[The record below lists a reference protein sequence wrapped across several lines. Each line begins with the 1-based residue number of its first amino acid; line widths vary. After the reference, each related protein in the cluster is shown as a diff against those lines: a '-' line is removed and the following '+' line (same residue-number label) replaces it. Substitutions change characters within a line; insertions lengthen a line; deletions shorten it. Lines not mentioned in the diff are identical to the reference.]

1 LLEGLFEQMAHI
13 LDRREFIGASSMAL
27 AAGAASPGC
36 GIEPYFASAAHQLV
50 WRNWDLVPMERIAQA
65 LGAKPSS
72 VATLA
77 RSMGLGRQQVSE
89 RYARRLRFKSLCR
102 NWDFVPFDQLTVLA
116 RMSEGEITELLA
128 HDAFYV
134 GHLGPKPDCAKV
146 RITSG
151 SAETAVPEHFR
162 IVLDGPEPERYA
174 FVEDLSHPVAH
185 HPWGTRQGA
194 AALTPR
200 IAFPYTAL
208 FGDILNEDDFESY
221 YPAGVLENM
230 AWLGLSAI
238 WLHAVLRDL
247 VRTSVFG
254 EIGTGLAAR
263 MRRLNWLIAEASK
276 YGLAVYLYLNEPR
289 GMPAGFFSK
298 HPEIKGAPGR
308 PGDGLSCM
316 CTSTEPVKQYL
327 VEASAALFREAPGL
341 EGVLLITV
349 SENPTNCY
357 SVATEPECPRCRARR
372 PSAVVGEVVSLIE
385 KGARSAKPG
394 AHIIAWDWSFNF
406 HEADPQHEMISALP
420 RTVTL
425 MVDFERGTSI
435 EREGVRS
442 LVDEYSLSVT
452 GPSARAA
459 AHLLQARE
467 RGMKTMAKVQV
478 GNTWEMSLV
487 PYIPVPGLVARKF
500 ASMRAAGVSG
510 VMASWTL
517 GTYPSPNWSV
527 AQAFYKG
534 EAPGVDEAVS
544 RVAADLYGER
554 GRGEALEAWK
564 IFDEAF
570 AGYPFTNGLVY
581 SSVVQWGPAHP
592 WWPRPS
598 GKRPRILH
606 SYDDLRWTRPFGPEI
621 TARVFER
628 MAANWERGLL
638 HLAAASKRA
647 PADRRIAVA
656 ADLRVSRAVG
666 LYFASIANFIRFHAG
681 REKGGEPMREL
692 LRKEI
697 RLATGFLAITRADA
711 RFGYEP
717 SIQYFY
723 LPLDIREKIAACRYY
738 LGNV

>member
-1 LLEGLFEQMAHI
+1 MA
-13 LDRREFIGASSMAL
+13 R
-27 AAGAASPGC
+27 
-36 GIEPYFASAAHQLV
+36 
-50 WRNWDLVPMERIAQA
+50 
-65 LGAKPSS
+65 
-72 VATLA
+72 
-77 RSMGLGRQQVSE
+77 
-89 RYARRLRFKSLCR
+89 
-102 NWDFVPFDQLTVLA
+102 
-116 RMSEGEITELLA
+116 
-128 HDAFYV
+128 
-134 GHLGPKPDCAKV
+134 
-146 RITSG
+146 
-151 SAETAVPEHFR
+151 
-162 IVLDGPEPERYA
+162 
-174 FVEDLSHPVAH
+174 
-185 HPWGTRQGA
+185 HPWGARQGP

-208 FGDILNEDDFESY
+208 FGDILKEDDFESY

-230 AWLGLSAI
+230 ARLGLSAI

-247 VRTSVFG
+247 VRTSIFG

-263 MRRLNWLIAEASK
+263 MRRLNWLIGQAAK
-276 YGLAVYLYLNEPR
+276 HGLAVYLYLNEPR

-308 PGDGLSCM
+308 PGDGLWSM
-316 CTSTEPVKQYL
+316 CTSTEPVKRYL

-341 EGVLLITV
+341 EGVFLITV

-357 SVATEPECPRCRARR
+357 SVAQKPECPRCRARR

-394 AHIIAWDWSFNF
+394 AHIIAWDWSWNF
-406 HEADPQHEMISALP
+406 LEPDPQREMIAALP

-435 EREGVRS
+435 QREGVRS
-442 LVDEYSLSVT
+442 LVDEYSLSVI

-459 AHLLQARE
+459 AHLLQARQ
-467 RGMKTMAKVQV
+467 RGMRTMAKVQV

-500 ASMRAAGVSG
+500 AAMRSAGVSG

-527 AQAFYKG
+527 AQAFYRG
-534 EAPGVDEAVS
+534 DAPGVDEAVA
-544 RVAADLYGER
+544 RVAADLYGDR

-564 IFDEAF
+564 IFSEAF

-592 WWPRPS
+592 WWPRPT
-598 GKRPRILH
+598 GKPPRILH

-628 MAANWERGLL
+628 MAESWERGL
-638 HLAAASKRA
+638 AAPGGGIQEGARRPESPGGRG
-647 PADRRIAVA
+647 PAREPRRGA
-656 ADLRVSRAVG
+656 
-666 LYFASIANFIRFHAG
+666 
-681 REKGGEPMREL
+681 L
-692 LRKEI
+692 LREYRQFHSIPRGPGKGW
-697 RLATGFLAITRADA
+697 RTG
-711 RFGYEP
+711 
-717 SIQYFY
+717 
-723 LPLDIREKIAACRYY
+723 
-738 LGNV
+738 